1 MIKDWIYQGQKIE
14 SINDIKVHEPKIW
27 GFVYSLNLYDKVTGE
42 LKFRYIGKKNIYSIR
57 TKYLTKTE
65 VASATKKSDLKR
77 KKIKGV
83 FKYYK
88 TVISESDWKSY
99 CSSNIFIKNNIFKFI
114 IDREITHLSTNDSDL
129 TYQEAREIMCQGTL
143 DNELFLN
150 DSISIRRFGK
160 KLIN

>member
-1 MIKDWIYQGQKIE
+1 MIKDWVYQGQKIE
-14 SINDIKVHEPKIW
+14 CINDLKVHEPKIW
-27 GFVYSLNLYDKVTGE
+27 GFVYSLTLYDLVTGE

-65 VASATKKSDLKR
+65 VASAVKKSDLKR

-99 CSSNIFIKNNIFKFI
+99 ISSNIFIKNNRSKFKI
-114 IDREITHLSTNDSDL
+114 EREITHLSTNDSDL
-129 TYQEAREIMCQGTL
+129 TYQEAREIICNDAL
-143 DNELFLN
+143 YDEIYLN
-150 DSISIRRFGK
+150 NGVSLRKFISPKIK
-160 KLIN
+160 

>member
-14 SINDIKVHEPKIW
+14 CINDLKVHEPKIW
-27 GFVYSLNLYDKVTGE
+27 GFVYSLTLYDLVTGE

-65 VASATKKSDLKR
+65 VASAVKKSDLKR

-99 CSSNIFIKNNIFKFI
+99 ISSNIFIKNNRSKFKI
-114 IDREITHLSTNDSDL
+114 EREITHLSTNDSDL
-129 TYQEAREIMCQGTL
+129 TYQEAREILCSGSL
-143 DNELFLN
+143 KNDLYLN
-150 DSISIRRFGK
+150 NGFSLRIFGK
-160 KLIN
+160 KIIN

>member
-1 MIKDWIYQGQKIE
+1 MIKDWVYQGQKIE
-14 SINDIKVHEPKIW
+14 CINDLKVHEPKIW

-99 CSSNIFIKNNIFKFI
+99 ISSNIFIKNNRSKFKI
-114 IDREITHLSTNDSDL
+114 EREITHLSTNDSDL
-129 TYQEAREIMCQGTL
+129 TYQEAREIICNDAL
-143 DNELFLN
+143 YDEIYLN
-150 DSISIRRFGK
+150 NGVSIRRFANK
-160 KLIN
+160 IIN

>member
-27 GFVYSLNLYDKVTGE
+27 GFVYSLTLYDLVTGE

-99 CSSNIFIKNNIFKFI
+99 CSSNIFIKNNISKFI

-129 TYQEAREIMCQGTL
+129 TYQEAREIICSGAL
-143 DNELFLN
+143 EDEIYLN
-150 DSISIRRFGK
+150 NGISIRRFANK
-160 KLIN
+160 IIN

>member
-27 GFVYSLNLYDKVTGE
+27 GFVYSLTLYDLVTGE

-65 VASATKKSDLKR
+65 VASAVKKSDLKR

-99 CSSNIFIKNNIFKFI
+99 ISSNIFIKNNRSKFKI
-114 IDREITHLSTNDSDL
+114 EREITHLSTNDSDL
-129 TYQEAREIMCQGTL
+129 TYQEAREIMCSGAL
-143 DNELFLN
+143 EDEIYLN
-150 DSISIRRFGK
+150 NGVSIRRFANK
-160 KLIN
+160 IIN

>member
-14 SINDIKVHEPKIW
+14 CINDLKVHEPKIW

-65 VASATKKSDLKR
+65 VASAVKKSDLKR

-99 CSSNIFIKNNIFKFI
+99 ISSNIFIKNNSSKFKI
-114 IDREITHLSTNDSDL
+114 EREITHLSTNDSDL
-129 TYQEAREIMCQGTL
+129 TYQEAREIICNDAL
-143 DNELFLN
+143 YDEIYLN
-150 DSISIRRFGK
+150 NGISIRRFANK
-160 KLIN
+160 IIN

>member
-27 GFVYSLNLYDKVTGE
+27 GFVYSLTLYDLVTGE

-65 VASATKKSDLKR
+65 VASAVKKSDLKR

-99 CSSNIFIKNNIFKFI
+99 ISSNIFIKNNRSKFKI
-114 IDREITHLSTNDSDL
+114 EREITHLSTNDSDL
-129 TYQEAREIMCQGTL
+129 TYQEAREIMCNGAL
-143 DNELFLN
+143 EDEIYLN
-150 DSISIRRFGK
+150 NGISIRRFANK
-160 KLIN
+160 IFQ

>member
-1 MIKDWIYQGQKIE
+1 MIKDWVYQGQKIE
-14 SINDIKVHEPKIW
+14 CINDLKVHEPKIW
-27 GFVYSLNLYDKVTGE
+27 GFVYSLTLYDLVTGE

-65 VASATKKSDLKR
+65 VASAVKKSDLKR

-99 CSSNIFIKNNIFKFI
+99 ISSNIFIKNNRSKFKI
-114 IDREITHLSTNDSDL
+114 EREITHLSTNDSDL
-129 TYQEAREIMCQGTL
+129 TYQEAREILCSGSL
-143 DNELFLN
+143 KNDLYLN
-150 DSISIRRFGK
+150 NGFSLRIFGK
-160 KLIN
+160 KIIN